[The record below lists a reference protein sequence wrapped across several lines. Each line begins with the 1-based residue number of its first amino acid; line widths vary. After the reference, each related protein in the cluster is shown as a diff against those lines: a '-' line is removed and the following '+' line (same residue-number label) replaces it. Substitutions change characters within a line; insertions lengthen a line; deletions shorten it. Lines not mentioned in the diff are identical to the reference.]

1 MSSKFFSITKF
12 VEFMN
17 DKYNNPSGVIVYFE
31 ASQAFMSK
39 FDKICVKPVMINVCH
54 SVAHAPA
61 GSFQK
66 LKDVYIKHED
76 IIKMFDGQ
84 LILTFTENRSRHLP
98 RDKQNLYYL
107 TIDFNQKEYNG
118 FTYYKTEMFQS
129 MNTKN
134 VELIRKQIIR
144 HNKEGTNTER
154 KQEFTQEF
162 AQEHEIPPDAF

>member
-1 MSSKFFSITKF
+1 MTTKTKFFSITKF

-17 DKYNNPSGVIVYFE
+17 NKYNNPSGAIVYFE
-31 ASQAFMSK
+31 ASQSFMNK
-39 FDKICVKPVMINVCH
+39 FDKICVKPVMIKVCH

-66 LKDVYIKHED
+66 LKDIYIKHED

-84 LILTFTENRSRHLP
+84 LVLTFTENRSRHLP

-129 MNTKN
+129 TNPKN

-144 HNKEGTNTER
+144 PNKEGANTE
-154 KQEFTQEF
+154 QEFI
-162 AQEHEIPPDAF
+162 QEHEIPPDAF

>member
-17 DKYNNPSGVIVYFE
+17 DKYNNPSGAIVYFE
-31 ASQAFMSK
+31 ASQSFMNK
-39 FDKICVKPVMINVCH
+39 FDKICVKPVMIKV
-54 SVAHAPA
+54 
-61 GSFQK
+61 QK

-118 FTYYKTEMFQS
+118 VTYYPTEMFQS
-129 MNTKN
+129 MNPKN

-144 HNKEGTNTER
+144 HNKEGTNTEL
-154 KQEFTQEF
+154 EFT
-162 AQEHEIPPDAF
+162 QEHEIPPDAF

>member
-1 MSSKFFSITKF
+1 MTTKTKFFSITKF
-12 VEFMN
+12 VEFIN

-31 ASQAFMSK
+31 ASQAFMNK
-39 FDKICVKPVMINVCH
+39 FDKICVKPVMIKV
-54 SVAHAPA
+54 
-61 GSFQK
+61 QK
-66 LKDVYIKHED
+66 LKDIYIKHED

-118 FTYYKTEMFQS
+118 VTYYKTEMFQS

-144 HNKEGTNTER
+144 HNKEGTNTE
-154 KQEFTQEF
+154 QEFT
-162 AQEHEIPPDAF
+162 QEHEIPPDAF

>member
-61 GSFQK
+61 GRFQK

-76 IIKMFDGQ
+76 IIKMFDGL
-84 LILTFTENRSRHLP
+84 LILTFTENRSRHFP
-98 RDKQNLYYL
+98 RVVVVVGGSPLHFVLRTSLGLRNVNEAVEGVVTGGHYGCVTWRGWLWLL
-107 TIDFNQKEYNG
+107 TMMMTTMMTMILVKG
-118 FTYYKTEMFQS
+118 
-129 MNTKN
+129 
-134 VELIRKQIIR
+134 
-144 HNKEGTNTER
+144 G
-154 KQEFTQEF
+154 
-162 AQEHEIPPDAF
+162 

>member
-1 MSSKFFSITKF
+1 MTKQSRFFSIAKF

-17 DKYNNPSGVIVYFE
+17 NKYNNPSGAIVYFE
-31 ASQAFMSK
+31 ASQSFMNK
-39 FDKICVKPVMINVCH
+39 FDKICVKPVMIKV
-54 SVAHAPA
+54 
-61 GSFQK
+61 QK
-66 LKDVYIKHED
+66 LKDIYIKHED

-84 LILTFTENRSRHLP
+84 LVLTFTENRSRHLP

-129 MNTKN
+129 MNPKN

-144 HNKEGTNTER
+144 PNKEDANT
-154 KQEFTQEF
+154 TQNHEPE
-162 AQEHEIPPDAF
+162 QEHEIPPDAF

>member
-31 ASQAFMSK
+31 ASQAFMNK
-39 FDKICVKPVMINVCH
+39 FDKICVKPVMIKV
-54 SVAHAPA
+54 
-61 GSFQK
+61 QK
-66 LKDVYIKHED
+66 LKDIYIKHED

-129 MNTKN
+129 MNPKN

-144 HNKEGTNTER
+144 HNKEGTNTEL
-154 KQEFTQEF
+154 EFT
-162 AQEHEIPPDAF
+162 QEHEIPPEAF

>member
-31 ASQAFMSK
+31 ASQAFMNK
-39 FDKICVKPVMINVCH
+39 FDKICVKPVMIKV
-54 SVAHAPA
+54 
-61 GSFQK
+61 QK
-66 LKDVYIKHED
+66 LKDIYIKHED

-129 MNTKN
+129 MNPKN

-154 KQEFTQEF
+154 EFTQEP
-162 AQEHEIPPDAF
+162 EIPPDAF

>member
-31 ASQAFMSK
+31 ASQAFMNK
-39 FDKICVKPVMINVCH
+39 FDKICVKPVMIKV
-54 SVAHAPA
+54 
-61 GSFQK
+61 QK
-66 LKDVYIKHED
+66 LTDIYIKHED

-129 MNTKN
+129 MNPKN

-144 HNKEGTNTER
+144 HNKEGTNTEL
-154 KQEFTQEF
+154 EFT
-162 AQEHEIPPDAF
+162 QEHEIPPDAF

>member
-12 VEFMN
+12 VEFIN
-17 DKYNNPSGVIVYFE
+17 DKYNNPSGAIVYFE
-31 ASQAFMSK
+31 ASQAFMNK
-39 FDKICVKPVMINVCH
+39 FDKICVKPVMIKV
-54 SVAHAPA
+54 
-61 GSFQK
+61 QK

-144 HNKEGTNTER
+144 HNKEGANTEL
-154 KQEFTQEF
+154 EFT
-162 AQEHEIPPDAF
+162 QEHEIPPEAF

>member
-1 MSSKFFSITKF
+1 MSNKFFSITKF

-31 ASQAFMSK
+31 ASQAFMNK
-39 FDKICVKPVMINVCH
+39 FDKICVKPVMIKV
-54 SVAHAPA
+54 
-61 GSFQK
+61 QK

-129 MNTKN
+129 MNPKN

-144 HNKEGTNTER
+144 HNKEGTNTEL
-154 KQEFTQEF
+154 EFT
-162 AQEHEIPPDAF
+162 QEHEIPPDAF

>member
-1 MSSKFFSITKF
+1 MTTKTKFFSIAKF

-17 DKYNNPSGVIVYFE
+17 NKYNNPSGAIVYFE
-31 ASQAFMSK
+31 ASQSFMNK
-39 FDKICVKPVMINVCH
+39 FDKICVKPVMIKV
-54 SVAHAPA
+54 
-61 GSFQK
+61 QK
-66 LKDVYIKHED
+66 LKDVYVKHED

-84 LILTFTENRSRHLP
+84 LVLTFTENRSRHLP

-129 MNTKN
+129 TNPKN

-144 HNKEGTNTER
+144 PNKEDANT
-154 KQEFTQEF
+154 TQNHEPE
-162 AQEHEIPPDAF
+162 QEHEIPPDAF

>member
-31 ASQAFMSK
+31 ASQAFMNK
-39 FDKICVKPVMINVCH
+39 FDKICVKPVMIKV
-54 SVAHAPA
+54 
-61 GSFQK
+61 QK
-66 LKDVYIKHED
+66 LKDIYIKHED

-129 MNTKN
+129 MNPKN
-134 VELIRKQIIR
+134 VELIRKQISR
-144 HNKEGTNTER
+144 HNKEGANTER

-162 AQEHEIPPDAF
+162 AQEHEIPPEAF

>member
-31 ASQAFMSK
+31 ASQAFMNK
-39 FDKICVKPVMINVCH
+39 FDKICVKPVMIKV
-54 SVAHAPA
+54 
-61 GSFQK
+61 QK

-129 MNTKN
+129 MNPKN
-134 VELIRKQIIR
+134 VELIRKQI
-144 HNKEGTNTER
+144 NKEGTNTEL
-154 KQEFTQEF
+154 EFT
-162 AQEHEIPPDAF
+162 QEHEIPPDAF

>member
-1 MSSKFFSITKF
+1 
-12 VEFMN
+12 MN

-61 GSFQK
+61 
-66 LKDVYIKHED
+66 DVYIKHED

-84 LILTFTENRSRHLP
+84 LVLTFTENRSRYLP

-129 MNTKN
+129 MNPKN
-134 VELIRKQIIR
+134 VELIRKQI
-144 HNKEGTNTER
+144 NKEGTNTEL
-154 KQEFTQEF
+154 EFT
-162 AQEHEIPPDAF
+162 QEHEIPPDAF

>member
-31 ASQAFMSK
+31 ASQAFMNK
-39 FDKICVKPVMINVCH
+39 FDKICVKPVMIKV
-54 SVAHAPA
+54 
-61 GSFQK
+61 QK

-154 KQEFTQEF
+154 KQEFTQE
-162 AQEHEIPPDAF
+162 HEIPPDAF

>member
-1 MSSKFFSITKF
+1 MTTKTKFFSIAKF

-17 DKYNNPSGVIVYFE
+17 NKYNNPSGAIVYFE
-31 ASQAFMSK
+31 ASQSFMNK
-39 FDKICVKPVMINVCH
+39 FDKICVKPVMIKV
-54 SVAHAPA
+54 
-61 GSFQK
+61 QK
-66 LKDVYIKHED
+66 LKDIYIKHED

-84 LILTFTENRSRHLP
+84 LVLTFTENRSRHLP

-129 MNTKN
+129 TNPKN

-144 HNKEGTNTER
+144 PNKEDANT
-154 KQEFTQEF
+154 TQNHEPE
-162 AQEHEIPPDAF
+162 QEHEIPPDAF

>member
-1 MSSKFFSITKF
+1 MTTKTKFFSITKF
-12 VEFMN
+12 VEFIN

-31 ASQAFMSK
+31 ASQAFMNK
-39 FDKICVKPVMINVCH
+39 FDKICVKPVMIKV
-54 SVAHAPA
+54 
-61 GSFQK
+61 QK

-129 MNTKN
+129 MNPKN
-134 VELIRKQIIR
+134 VELIMKQIIR
-144 HNKEGTNTER
+144 HDKEGTNTEL
-154 KQEFTQEF
+154 EFT
-162 AQEHEIPPDAF
+162 QEHEIPPDAF